1 VRHRGARGGL
11 GSGRI
16 GDAVM
21 ERLTARRESGVV
33 MGEMVEFA
41 ANGTTAR
48 GYVAAAES
56 GAGPGVIV
64 LQEWWGLVPQIKGVC
79 DQLAAE
85 GFTALAP
92 DLYQGEMAEHT
103 EMDKAGELMTT
114 LPPERAAR
122 DMSAAI
128 DFLLDHDACTS
139 STVGVT
145 GFCMGGLLTLRI
157 AAIAGDR
164 VSAAAPFYGAPLGD
178 DSLDWSN
185 LSARV
190 EGHFASSDDFFPPDA
205 CEALA
210 AELRALGKD
219 VVFHVYEGTG
229 HGFGNWENPLGTYNE
244 QAWNTAWGRTLDLL
258 STNVT

>member
-1 VRHRGARGGL
+1 
-11 GSGRI
+11 
-16 GDAVM
+16 
-21 ERLTARRESGVV
+21 

-41 ANGTTAR
+41 ANGSTAR
-48 GYVAAAES
+48 GYVAAAAGGS
-56 GAGPGVIV
+56 GPGVIV
-64 LQEWWGLVPQIKGVC
+64 LQEWWGLVPQIKAVC
-79 DQLAAE
+79 DLLAGE

-128 DFLLDHDACTS
+128 DYLLGHDACSS

-185 LSARV
+185 LSAKV
-190 EGHFASSDDFFPPDA
+190 EGHFAASDDFFPPDA

-210 AELRALGKD
+210 AQLRDLGND

-229 HGFGNWENPLGTYNE
+229 HGFGNWENPLGTYDE
-244 QAWNTAWGRTLDLL
+244 QAWNTAWTRTLSLL
-258 STNVT
+258 RANVS